1 MGTHRLLGMEGL
13 GDPGPSLGG
22 HEPFRGTA
30 GAQGPSLQATAGG
43 RHEDQGLW
51 NRATLTVG
59 VPVCQPLPCC
69 RGRARGACPSP
80 AFCSLWEGLG
90 AHPRWWLLSGCSAG
104 WLGNSGRLVGAARR
118 PPHWAVP
125 EASTRGRGCTS
136 QGLGLSRVEE
146 PAWAPG
152 PAWVKDR
159 PRLTSKTQPLEQSQP
174 GSQSGRSVALARS
187 PNGPV
192 PQSPPP
198 LVLGLSSVQ
207 DGSYCP
213 VFQTGKLR
221 LRTLTGCRKVTPLVQ
236 QAVGSEPGLLG
247 PQRPLENLGGRGR
260 GPWGR
265 GGGVPP
271 CTAQAAS
278 PGTCSFKVTAS
289 SGPCATPARC
299 THLNPHVSSTALPSP
314 SIGGRA
320 LVCLQPALTR
330 PAVGVRL
337 PGVSESCRGSE
348 RAARVP
354 FGAPPSFRRQQPG
367 PLGAREGSV
376 EAFSM
381 PDFPDPSLYPW
392 ARMV

>member
-1 MGTHRLLGMEGL
+1 M
-13 GDPGPSLGG
+13 
-22 HEPFRGTA
+22 
-30 GAQGPSLQATAGG
+30 
-43 RHEDQGLW
+43 
-51 NRATLTVG
+51 
-59 VPVCQPLPCC
+59 CQPLPCC

-265 GGGVPP
+265 GGRGSAVHGTGSIARHLFFQSHRFLWSVCHACALHTLKPTRQLHSPP
-271 CTAQAAS
+271 LPQHRGPGPCVSAARTHSPRCRGPS
-278 PGTCSFKVTAS
+278 PGSLRV
-289 SGPCATPARC
+289 
-299 THLNPHVSSTALPSP
+299 LPW
-314 SIGGRA
+314 
-320 LVCLQPALTR
+320 L
-330 PAVGVRL
+330 
-337 PGVSESCRGSE
+337 
-348 RAARVP
+348 
-354 FGAPPSFRRQQPG
+354 
-367 PLGAREGSV
+367 
-376 EAFSM
+376 
-381 PDFPDPSLYPW
+381 
-392 ARMV
+392 